1 MIRDSIVFYR
11 SWLEA
16 IKNLPREMQGEVL
29 TAIIEY
35 GLDGETTES
44 LKPITRA
51 MLAIVKPQI
60 DANNVKYENGK
71 KGAEHGSKG
80 GRPKKENPNETPQKP
95 HENPKVPPNV
105 YDNVNEDDK
114 TSLSLTHETV
124 VFPPPDVFD
133 KSLSECYSDLS
144 ANLSW
149 AETTTMNIRS
159 SGYSDFTLE
168 VFYQHLKSYFAE
180 MQNRG
185 IISKSPADAMSHFA
199 SWLKI
204 ELKKQEDDKRRA
216 KNIKSTATNSAGK
229 VVCSKTKEG
238 TDSSSGGDAQEDY
251 SARF

>member
-1 MIRDSIVFYR
+1 MVRDSIVFYR

-95 HENPKVPPNV
+95 QVNSKIPPNV

-114 TSLSLTHETV
+114 TSLSHAHEAV

-133 KSLSECYSDLS
+133 KSLSECYSELS
-144 ANLSW
+144 ANQSW
-149 AETTTMNIRS
+149 AETVTMNTRAA
-159 SGYSDFTLE
+159 GYLDFTLE
-168 VFYQHLKSYFAE
+168 SFYECLKQFFME
-180 MQNRG
+180 QQNKG
-185 IISKSPADAMSHFA
+185 EVSKSPKDAMSHFA

-204 ELKKQEDDKRRA
+204 ELKKQEDDKRRT
-216 KNIKSTATNSAGK
+216 KPFKSTATNSAGK
-229 VVCSKTKEG
+229 VVRSEVKTAADSKSAG
-238 TDSSSGGDAQEDY
+238 TAQEDY

>member
-1 MIRDSIVFYR
+1 MVRDSIVFYR

-80 GRPKKENPNETPQKP
+80 GRPKKENPNETPHKP
-95 HENPKVPPNV
+95 QENPKVPPNV

-114 TSLSLTHETV
+114 TSLSHAHESV

-133 KSLSECYSDLS
+133 KSLSDCYSELS
-144 ANLSW
+144 ANQSW
-149 AETTTMNIRS
+149 AETVTMNTRAA
-159 SGYSDFTLE
+159 GYLDFTLE
-168 VFYQHLKSYFAE
+168 SFYEYLKQFFME
-180 MQNRG
+180 QQNKG
-185 IISKSPADAMSHFA
+185 EVSKSPKDAMSHFA

-204 ELKKQEDDKRRA
+204 ELKKQEDDKRRT
-216 KNIKSTATNSAGK
+216 KSFKSTAKKTTGT
-229 VVCSKTKEG
+229 VVCSEAEAATDIQPNG
-238 TDSSSGGDAQEDY
+238 TSQKDY

>member
-44 LKPITRA
+44 LKPITKA

-60 DANNVKYENGK
+60 DANNIKYENGK

-95 HENPKVPPNV
+95 QENPKVPPNV

-114 TSLSLTHETV
+114 TSLSPTHEAV
-124 VFPPPDVFD
+124 VFPPPDIFD
-133 KSLSECYSDLS
+133 KSLSECYSELS
-144 ANLSW
+144 ANQSW

-159 SGYSDFTLE
+159 NGYSDFTLE

-185 IISKSPADAMSHFA
+185 IASKSPADAMSHFA

-204 ELKKQEDDKRRA
+204 ELKKQKDDERRA
-216 KNIKSTATNSAGK
+216 STFKPTANGSTRKDVRSEAKAAT
-229 VVCSKTKEG
+229 
-238 TDSSSGGDAQEDY
+238 DMQSGGTPQEDY

>member
-44 LKPITRA
+44 LKPITKA

-80 GRPKKENPNETPQKP
+80 GRPKKGNPNETPQKP
-95 HENPKVPPNV
+95 QENPKAPPNV
-105 YDNVNEDDK
+105 YDNVNEDDN
-114 TSLSLTHETV
+114 TSPSLTHEAV
-124 VFPPPDVFD
+124 DFPPPNIFD
-133 KSLSECYSDLS
+133 KTLSECYSELS
-144 ANLSW
+144 ANQSW

-159 SGYSDFTLE
+159 SGYSDFTIE
-168 VFYQHLKSYFAE
+168 VFYQYLKSYFAE

-185 IISKSPADAMSHFA
+185 IVSKSPADAMSHFA

-204 ELKKQEDDKRRA
+204 ELKKQKDDERR
-216 KNIKSTATNSAGK
+216 TSAFKPNTSNPNGK
-229 VVCSKTKEG
+229 VVRGEAKAA
-238 TDSSSGGDAQEDY
+238 TDIQSGATSQGDY